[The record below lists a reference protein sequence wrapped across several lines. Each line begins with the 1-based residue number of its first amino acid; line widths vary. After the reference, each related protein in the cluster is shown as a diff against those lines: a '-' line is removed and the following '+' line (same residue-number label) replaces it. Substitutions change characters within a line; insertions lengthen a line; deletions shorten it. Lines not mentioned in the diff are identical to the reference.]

1 MTATINAEILTTA
14 EAAKL
19 LGVHVVTMRKWR
31 EKSEIYQGVD
41 LLIFEDCQGLLW
53 HYQHARKIAYC
64 AASVQR
70 LKRIL
75 NRRKSK

>member
-1 MTATINAEILTTA
+1 MTSETLTTA
-14 EAAKL
+14 EAAKA
-19 LGVHVVTMRKWR
+19 LGVHVVTLRKWR
-31 EKSEIYQGVD
+31 EKSGIHQGVD

-70 LKRIL
+70 LKTLIE
-75 NRRKSK
+75 RRKNK